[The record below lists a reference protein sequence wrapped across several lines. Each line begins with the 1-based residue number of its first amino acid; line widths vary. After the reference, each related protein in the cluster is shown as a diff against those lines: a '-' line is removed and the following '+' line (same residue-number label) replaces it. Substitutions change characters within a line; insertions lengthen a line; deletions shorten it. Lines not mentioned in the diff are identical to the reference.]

1 MRYKDKRPNYL
12 CLGWLVVVVLT
23 AGHPVRLVAG
33 AGGGVEDL
41 ALGAALLARLH
52 AWQKPSVSEEEARC
66 MQVHILLII
75 N

>member
-52 AWQKPSVSEEEARC
+52 AWQK
-66 MQVHILLII
+66 Q
-75 N
+75 

>member
-41 ALGAALLARLH
+41 ALGAPLLARLH
-52 AWQKPSVSEEEARC
+52 AWQK
-66 MQVHILLII
+66 Q
-75 N
+75 